1 MQIILFVENNIEMIF
16 FSKEEA
22 ERNLIWQ
29 KNSKRFKNIKLV
41 VENFRVDSTK
51 FICIFEKYAN
61 DSKMLGNI

>member
-1 MQIILFVENNIEMIF
+1 MIF